1 MASFDNQRIA
11 QAVGSLEGSLAV
23 LEKGSQSQINPPAPI
38 KATPIDT
45 QVEMENVVNIF
56 GSLVTDYNE
65 VNRISNGP
73 AVELEESEKGMIIRI
88 PETLLF
94 ESGSAELSN
103 PSGIAFVKRIALELQ
118 RLPKEVLIK
127 AIGHTD
133 NVPLREGSMFADNL
147 ELSVARGINIAD
159 LLMQQGLNKSRVLGG
174 GEGEFSP
181 VANNDIPSMREK
193 NRRVDLYVYSIG
205 EDLSGMIGDIRREQ

>member
-1 MASFDNQRIA
+1 MASFDTQRIA

-73 AVELEESEKGMIIRI
+73 AVELEESEKGVIIRI
-88 PETLLF
+88 PEALLF

-133 NVPLREGSMFADNL
+133 NVPIREGSMFADNL

-159 LLMQQGLNKSRVLGG
+159 LLMQQGLDKSRVLGG

-205 EDLSGMIGDIRREQ
+205 EDLSGMIGDIGREQ